1 MIILWHISVRV
12 YCYSIRLLH
21 SRWSFET
28 KLFSSILFQKFDCIL
43 KTRTSKLLISRVDI
57 FYIKFGF
64 FESFIV
70 INSATRILLIET
82 LYKFRT
88 LSVDLSYI

>member
-1 MIILWHISVRV
+1 MIFLLHISIRV
-12 YCYSIRLLH
+12 YCYSIHLLY

-28 KLFSSILFQKFDCIL
+28 NLFSNILFQTLDCIL

-64 FESFIV
+64 CETFIV

>member
-1 MIILWHISVRV
+1 MIILLHISIRV
-12 YCYSIRLLH
+12 YCYSIHLLY

-28 KLFSSILFQKFDCIL
+28 NLFSSILFQKLDRIL

-64 FESFIV
+64 FETFIV